1 MKNYEEMTVK
11 ELKELADSLNIEYK
25 KSVVKKDLIDLLNNY
40 QLETIC
46 EEVPLTE
53 KEKEI
58 LKDKERIPAPFKT
71 EKDFV
76 EENVEEFG
84 VINGKVYKKLGNGKA
99 MFTHNGHVFDL

>member
-25 KSVVKKDLIDLLNNY
+25 KSIVKKDLIDLLNNY

-71 EKDFV
+71 EKDFA
-76 EENVEEFG
+76 EENIEEFG
-84 VINGKVYKKLGNGKA
+84 VINGKVYKKLGNGKG
-99 MFTHNGHVFDL
+99 MSTHNGHVFDL

>member
-1 MKNYEEMTVK
+1 MKSYDEMTVK

-25 KSVVKKDLIDLLNNY
+25 KSITKKDLIDLLKNY

-46 EEVPLTE
+46 EEVPLTDT
-53 KEKEI
+53 EKEI
-58 LKDKERIPAPFKT
+58 LKEKEPIPAPFKT

-84 VINGKVYKKLGNGKA
+84 VINGKVYKKLGNGKG

>member
-25 KSVVKKDLIDLLNNY
+25 KSIVKKDLIDLLQNY
-40 QLETIC
+40 QLETIS
-46 EEVPLTE
+46 EDIELTE

-58 LKDKERIPAPFKT
+58 LKDKEPIPVLFKT
-71 EKDFV
+71 EKDFI

-84 VINGKVYKKLGNGKA
+84 VINGKVYKKLGNGKG

>member
-1 MKNYEEMTVK
+1 MKSYEEMTVK

-25 KSVVKKDLIDLLNNY
+25 KSITKKDLIDLLKNY
-40 QLETIC
+40 QLETIS
-46 EEVPLTE
+46 EDIALT
-53 KEKEI
+53 EKEI
-58 LKDKERIPAPFKT
+58 LKDKEPIPAPFNT

-76 EENVEEFG
+76 EENIEEFG